1 MLQAMTMHESAQAK
15 PVTNG
20 TDCELLRRYAQ
31 VGDAAAFSAL
41 VERHAEMV
49 HATCLRVLGETQD
62 AEDAGQAVFLLLT
75 RKARALPKGTVLAG
89 WLYRTATFVAREA
102 RGKRR
107 TRRRHEREAQAMR
120 TQATSAVLPDAE
132 QAQVWE
138 QLRSTLDAELAALPA
153 TQRDA
158 LVLRYLQGR
167 SLEDAAQ
174 EMNCPAGTLAVR
186 ASRGLEQL
194 RVRLTQRGVVLP
206 SALLSTVLMVHAV
219 PTAPAGFAA
228 SVQAACL
235 GKAGASVGSLALVEA
250 VMKAWFWIK
259 VKVALCVTALVLV
272 GGMGVPTAYLAL
284 AEEKPLEAT
293 PPEFEGKSSPQ
304 PGPDQS
310 GAPIWKKAVDLIE
323 PRIVDSIPYAMEGS
337 LLHVDGRLYGFI
349 RQPEKKT
356 LLVCL
361 DALTGHEKWSLWI
374 PQMDSCAPSPLCLEN
389 DRLVFKGPDRVFC
402 VDAQKGTLQWSSRG
416 HLTEHPFYFK
426 QGVVV
431 YAYEI
436 VQEIDG
442 SWTNDQGIC
451 AVEIA
456 SGRELWKKE
465 RRLKKGL
472 NNSLFLVGTAG
483 SLGLIKDGGLKM
495 AALNLQTGEE
505 VWAYAP
511 GQEKPDSAQRYLN
524 VYGGVED
531 PQSFFC
537 IAEEGQWDPE
547 FTKTLSA
554 SHALLCLDHRGQLAW
569 KKEQPQPCLAVIR
582 DQDDKRLFVSEG
594 TRIVVLSKLDGARV
608 WSDEKYVPPNGTSYC
623 IDPIETMKVLGN
635 CLLTIRGRQNPGKS
649 GDRSIDIQCHDP
661 ETGRFKWE
669 VPFIAPE
676 KSSRSLPRLAQDGKI
691 YLASNAGVQCLN
703 LANGRMDR
711 IAPPSDT
718 HPVVTQGLLIGTQLD
733 GVWAVK
739 RP

>member
-102 RGKRR
+102 RHKRR

-235 GKAGASVGSLALVEA
+235 GKAGASVGSLALVEV

-272 GGMGVPTAYLAL
+272 GGMGVTTAYQAL
-284 AEEKPLEAT
+284 EEEKPLEAT
-293 PPEFEGKSSPQ
+293 PPELGEKGSPQ
-304 PGPDQS
+304 PGLAQS
-310 GAPIWKKAVDLIE
+310 NDPIREKSMDPIGPK
-323 PRIVDSIPYAMEGS
+323 IVDSFPQRQGWVVNSVLHILPDKKELQLLKEMDKGFGEVLSAEEAAKLLKVGKHNLAHRITTFSGKQASITVGEAKPYVEGYDTGS
-337 LLHVDGRLYGFI
+337 DQPIDKELNIGFRFEI
-349 RQPEKKT
+349 KSTISSDHKYVTVEFQPIYIDLVRMDEKIT
-356 LLVCL
+356 
-361 DALTGHEKWSLWI
+361 AE
-374 PQMDSCAPSPLCLEN
+374 
-389 DRLVFKGPDRVFC
+389 
-402 VDAQKGTLQWSSRG
+402 
-416 HLTEHPFYFK
+416 
-426 QGVVV
+426 GVVQRPV
-431 YAYEI
+431 VIEHRI
-436 VQEIDG
+436 MLSTMTVPDG
-442 SWTNDQGIC
+442 S
-451 AVEIA
+451 AVLLEFPEVKTA
-456 SGRELWKKE
+456 KK
-465 RRLKKGL
+465 
-472 NNSLFLVGTAG
+472 NV
-483 SLGLIKDGGLKM
+483 
-495 AALNLQTGEE
+495 
-505 VWAYAP
+505 AP
-511 GQEKPDSAQRYLN
+511 
-524 VYGGVED
+524 
-531 PQSFFC
+531 FC
-537 IAEEGQWDPE
+537 ILLTTQVAEFKDE
-547 FTKTLSA
+547 
-554 SHALLCLDHRGQLAW
+554 
-569 KKEQPQPCLAVIR
+569 
-582 DQDDKRLFVSEG
+582 
-594 TRIVVLSKLDGARV
+594 
-608 WSDEKYVPPNGTSYC
+608 DEK
-623 IDPIETMKVLGN
+623 
-635 CLLTIRGRQNPGKS
+635 Q
-649 GDRSIDIQCHDP
+649 
-661 ETGRFKWE
+661 
-669 VPFIAPE
+669 
-676 KSSRSLPRLAQDGKI
+676 
-691 YLASNAGVQCLN
+691 
-703 LANGRMDR
+703 
-711 IAPPSDT
+711 
-718 HPVVTQGLLIGTQLD
+718 
-733 GVWAVK
+733 
-739 RP
+739 